1 MGQASPPTPLCLR
14 LLLSASP
21 VSFLLPGDWQ
31 GQVGQKQVTQ
41 QVTEASR
48 NNKTFFPLSHPLN
61 LKPRDNMESVISRQV
76 T

>member
-1 MGQASPPTPLCLR
+1 MGQASPPTPLSLR
-14 LLLSASP
+14 LLLSASL

-48 NNKTFFPLSHPLN
+48 KNRTFFPPKSP
-61 LKPRDNMESVISRQV
+61 P
-76 T
+76 

>member
-1 MGQASPPTPLCLR
+1 MGQASPPTPLSLR
-14 LLLSASP
+14 LLLSASL

-48 NNKTFFPLSHPLN
+48 KNRTFFPSKSP
-61 LKPRDNMESVISRQV
+61 P
-76 T
+76 